1 MNALFLEQF
10 LVWNIPF
17 LVGYLLVGLL
27 YVYLFRR
34 FRRSDSASKEPLF
47 FFLALISLYAVTGSP
62 LAAVSHLTFS
72 LHMLQMSLLYF
83 IIPPL
88 LLLGIPGRLYRRIR
102 ELRVWPISSNMR
114 RFFLPKVSL
123 LMFGALFLL
132 YHLPFVLDLMAQYPL
147 FQNFYSVMLFLLA
160 VSMWLPI
167 VSPDSNER
175 LPWQEMK
182 RYAWMSGVV
191 IMPACVVFIA
201 NAFFGGV
208 TNPFGSQYI
217 MQLCTPVQNNSV
229 NGMLPYPFH
238 SEYEQAFAGV
248 LMLGVHKASILMSC
262 RLGNKTDEA

>member
-1 MNALFLEQF
+1 MDTLFLEQF

-17 LVGYLLVGLL
+17 LAGCLLVGIL
-27 YVYLFRR
+27 YVYLFGR
-34 FRRSDSASKEPLF
+34 FKQNDDARKKPLF

-62 LAAVSHLTFS
+62 LAAASHLAFS

-88 LLLGIPGRLYRRIR
+88 LLLGVPARLYRRIR
-102 ELRVWPISSNMR
+102 ELRVWPTCSNSR
-114 RFFLPKVSL
+114 RFFLPKTSL

-132 YHLPFVLDLMAQYPL
+132 YHLPFVLDLLAQYSL
-147 FQNFYSVMLFLLA
+147 LQNVYSVMLFVLA
-160 VSMWLPI
+160 VSMWMPI
-167 VSPDSNER
+167 ASPDSNER
-175 LPWQEMK
+175 LAWQEMK
-182 RYAWMSGVV
+182 RYAWLSGAV

-201 NAFFGGV
+201 NAFLGGMS
-208 TNPFGSQYI
+208 NPFGSQY
-217 MQLCTPVQNNSV
+217 MPQLCTPVQSDSV
-229 NGMLPYPFH
+229 NGLLPYPFH